1 MFKYFF
7 ETFVLQLKII
17 IFFYIK
23 GTLIMAYVIS
33 KQTLMQKL
41 DFNEEDLTL
50 IFKVFVKTSQDILKK
65 LALAIEENDYKCI
78 QACANDLK
86 GSSGNL
92 LLDDVY
98 MISKEIESASKV
110 EDSIDYTSYYEQLD
124 IIFSTLTL
132 E

>member
-1 MFKYFF
+1 
-7 ETFVLQLKII
+7 
-17 IFFYIK
+17 
-23 GTLIMAYVIS
+23 MAYVIS

-110 EDSIDYTSYYEQLD
+110 EDSIDYTSCYEQLD
-124 IIFSTLTL
+124 VIFSTLTL